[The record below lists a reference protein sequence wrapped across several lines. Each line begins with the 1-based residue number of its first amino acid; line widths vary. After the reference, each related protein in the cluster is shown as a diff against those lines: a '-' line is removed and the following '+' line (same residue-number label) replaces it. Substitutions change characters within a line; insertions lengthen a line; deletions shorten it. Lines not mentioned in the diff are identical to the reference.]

1 MRTIKVSLEKRF
13 PNGWFDKMT
22 ALNTVLTSNTG
33 LDYNVSAIRADFPA
47 LDLKINGHPLAFLD
61 SGASAQ
67 KPVQVLDRMDHAY
80 RSEYANVHRGAY
92 TLSQLATDNYENAR
106 MTVANFMNA
115 KTSDE
120 IIFTRNVTAA
130 INLVAYSYGR
140 TFLHAGDEII
150 ISHMEH
156 HANIVPW
163 QLLRDAIGVEIKIA
177 PIDDHGNFLMDEFEK
192 LLCPKTK
199 LVAVTHVSNVLGTI
213 LPIKEIVRQAHNIG
227 AHVLIDGCQGIVHE
241 GVDVQDLD
249 AEFYAFT
256 GHKLYGPSG
265 IGVLWGKLDLLNKM
279 PPYEGG
285 GDMIE
290 NVTFE
295 KTTYREAPARF
306 EAGTPPIIE
315 AVGLATAIDYVTGVG
330 LENITNHE
338 TKLLTYATNHLAEIE
353 GLRIIGRAD
362 NKAPIISFE
371 LDGVHAHDIGTIIDS
386 KGVAVRAGHH
396 CAQPL
401 MDRYGVVAT
410 ARASLGMYNNTD
422 DIDQLVDALNYVKD
436 IFG

>member
-1 MRTIKVSLEKRF
+1 
-13 PNGWFDKMT
+13 MT
-22 ALNTVLTSNTG
+22 APNMILKPDSEI
-33 LDYNVSAIRADFPA
+33 DYNVSSVRADFPA
-47 LDLKINGHPLAFLD
+47 LSLEINGYPLAFLD

-67 KPVQVLDRMDHAY
+67 KPIQVLDRMDRAY

-106 MTVANFMNA
+106 ITVANFLNA
-115 KTSDE
+115 KTPDE

-140 TFLHAGDEII
+140 TFLRAGDEII

-163 QLLRDAIGVEIKIA
+163 QLLRDAIGIEIKVV
-177 PIDDHGNFLMDEFEK
+177 PIDDRGNFLMEEFEK
-192 LLCPKTK
+192 LLGPKTK
-199 LVAVTHVSNVLGTI
+199 LVAITQVSNVLGTI
-213 LPIKEIVRQAHNIG
+213 LPIKEIVQQAHNIG

-241 GVDVQDLD
+241 GVDVQELD

-265 IGVLWGKLDLLNKM
+265 IGVLWGKLDLLNEM

-306 EAGTPPIIE
+306 EAGTPPIVE
-315 AVGLATAIDYVTGVG
+315 AVGLAAAIDYVTNIG
-330 LENITNHE
+330 LEKIANHE
-338 TKLLTYATNHLAEIE
+338 RKLLTYATNELAQID
-353 GLRIIGRAD
+353 GLRIIGQAD
-362 NKAPIISFE
+362 HKAPIISFV
-371 LDGVHAHDIGTIIDS
+371 LDGVHPHDIGTIIDS

-401 MDRYGVVAT
+401 MDRYELAAT
-410 ARASLGMYNNTD
+410 ARASLAMYNNTD
-422 DIDQLVDALNYVKD
+422 DIDQLVGALNYVKE
-436 IFG
+436 IFS

>member
-1 MRTIKVSLEKRF
+1 
-13 PNGWFDKMT
+13 MT
-22 ALNTVLTSNTG
+22 APNMTLKPDSEI
-33 LDYNVSAIRADFPA
+33 DYNVSSVRADFPA
-47 LDLKINGHPLAFLD
+47 LSLEINGYPLAFLD

-67 KPVQVLDRMDHAY
+67 KPIQVLDRMDRAY

-106 MTVANFMNA
+106 ITVANFLNA
-115 KTSDE
+115 KTPDE

-140 TFLHAGDEII
+140 TFLRAGDEII

-163 QLLRDAIGVEIKIA
+163 QLLRDAIGIEIKVV
-177 PIDDHGNFLMDEFEK
+177 PIDDRGNFLMEEFEK
-192 LLCPKTK
+192 LLGPKTK
-199 LVAVTHVSNVLGTI
+199 LVAITQVSNVLGTI
-213 LPIKEIVRQAHNIG
+213 LPIKEIVQQAHNIG

-241 GVDVQDLD
+241 GVDVQELD

-265 IGVLWGKLDLLNKM
+265 IGVLWGKLDLLNEM

-306 EAGTPPIIE
+306 EAGTPPIVE
-315 AVGLATAIDYVTGVG
+315 AVGLAAAIDYVTNIG
-330 LENITNHE
+330 LEKIANHE
-338 TKLLTYATNHLAEIE
+338 RKLLTYATNELAQID
-353 GLRIIGRAD
+353 GLRIIGQAD
-362 NKAPIISFE
+362 HKAPIISFV
-371 LDGVHAHDIGTIIDS
+371 LDGVHPHDIGTIIDS

-401 MDRYGVVAT
+401 MDRYELAAT
-410 ARASLGMYNNTD
+410 ARASLAMYNNTD
-422 DIDQLVDALNYVKD
+422 DIDQLVGALNYVKE
-436 IFG
+436 IFS

>member
-1 MRTIKVSLEKRF
+1 MVAA
-13 PNGWFDKMT
+13 NT
-22 ALNTVLTSNTG
+22 ALKSDTSS
-33 LDYNVSAIRADFPA
+33 DYNVSAIRADFPA
-47 LDLKINGHPLAFLD
+47 LGLKINDYPLAFLD

-67 KPVQVLDRMDHAY
+67 KPVQVLDRMDKAY
-80 RSEYANVHRGAY
+80 RLEYANVHRGAY

-106 MTVANFMNA
+106 TTVANFVKA
-115 KTSDE
+115 KTPDE

-130 INLVAYSYGR
+130 INLVAHSYGR
-140 TFLHAGDEII
+140 TFLRAGDEII

-163 QLLRDAIGVEIKIA
+163 QLLRDAIGVEIKVV
-177 PIDDHGNFLMDEFEK
+177 PVDDHGNFLMNEFEK

-213 LPIKEIVRQAHNIG
+213 LPIKKIVQQAHNAG

-241 GVDVQDLD
+241 GVDVQELD

-265 IGVLWGKLDLLNKM
+265 IGVLWGKLDLLNTM

-306 EAGTPPIIE
+306 EAGTPPIVE
-315 AVGLATAIDYVTGVG
+315 AVGLAAAIDYMTDIGFQNIAIH
-330 LENITNHE
+330 EN
-338 TKLLTYATNHLAEIE
+338 KLLAYATDGLTKIK
-353 GLRIIGRAD
+353 GLRIIGQAD
-362 NKAPIISFE
+362 IKAPIISFE
-371 LDGVHAHDIGTIIDS
+371 LDGVHAHDISTIIDS

-401 MDRYGVVAT
+401 MDRFGLSAT
-410 ARASLGMYNNTD
+410 ARASIGMYNNTE
-422 DIDQLVDALNYVKD
+422 DIDQLIDALNYVKE
-436 IFG
+436 IFN

>member
-1 MRTIKVSLEKRF
+1 MVAS
-13 PNGWFDKMT
+13 
-22 ALNTVLTSNTG
+22 NTVLKSDPE
-33 LDYNVSAIRADFPA
+33 LDYDINAIRADFPA
-47 LDLKINGHPLAFLD
+47 LSLKINDQPLAFLD

-67 KPVQVLDRMDHAY
+67 KPVQVLDRINQAY
-80 RSEYANVHRGAY
+80 RFEYANVHRGAY
-92 TLSQLATDNYENAR
+92 KLSQLATDNYENAR
-106 MTVANFMNA
+106 VTVANFINA
-115 KTSDE
+115 KTPNE

-130 INLVAYSYGR
+130 INLVAHSYGR
-140 TFLHAGDEII
+140 AFLNSGDEII

-163 QLLRDAIGVEIKIA
+163 QFLRDEVGIEIKIA
-177 PIDDHGNFLMDEFEK
+177 PIDDRGNFLIDEFEK
-192 LLCPKTK
+192 LLCSKTK

-213 LPIKEIVRQAHNIG
+213 LPIKEIVQRAHNVG
-227 AHVLIDGCQGIVHE
+227 AAVLIDGCQGIVHE

-265 IGVLWGKLDLLNKM
+265 IGVLWGKLDLLNRM

-306 EAGTPPIIE
+306 EAGTPAIVE
-315 AVGLATAIDYVTGVG
+315 AVGLAAAIDYMTSIGF
-330 LENITNHE
+330 ENIRLHE
-338 TKLLTYATNHLAEIE
+338 NKLLAYTTDQLSQIE
-353 GLRIIGRAD
+353 GLRIIGQAD
-362 NKAPIISFE
+362 NKVPIISFE
-371 LDGVHAHDIGTIIDS
+371 LDGIHAHDIATIIDA
-386 KGVAVRAGHH
+386 KGVAIRAGHH

-401 MDRYGVVAT
+401 MDRYGVTAT
-410 ARASLGMYNNTD
+410 SRASLGMYNNAN
-422 DIDQLVDALNYVKD
+422 DIDQLVGALNYAKE
-436 IFG
+436 IFD